1 MITLAVACH
10 PEDPLVVQLR
20 EALPLV
26 DCQLIT
32 EMSVEALA
40 TTRIAIGEPDPLARF
55 VERMPALEWVQST
68 WAGVK
73 PLIDCSA
80 RHYRLTGIKD
90 VFGPAMSAYVL
101 AYVLSAARDVSARTS
116 HQRWHPEEEPPL
128 QGRRMGIMG
137 TGSIGLAVAQS
148 ACQVGLEVVGLNRTG
163 ISPGDSFAAVYSLDD
178 RLAFTRGVD
187 YLVALLPDT
196 PHTTDLID
204 ADLLAALNPG
214 AMVINAGRGN
224 CLDETALLAAISTGH
239 IQQAVLD
246 VFREEPLPETHPFWH
261 TEGVVV
267 TSHTAAPTPASAAL
281 AIFLDN
287 LTRFQSAESLRYEI
301 DWSRGY

>member
-10 PEDPLVVQLR
+10 REDPLLVQLR

-26 DCQLIT
+26 DCQLIA
-32 EMSVEALA
+32 EMSADALA
-40 TTRIAIGEPDPLARF
+40 TTRIAVGEPACLATY
-55 VERMPALEWVQST
+55 VEQMPALEWVQST

-73 PLIDCSA
+73 PLIDSSA
-80 RHYRLTGIKD
+80 RHYRLTGVKD

-101 AYVLSAARDVSARTS
+101 AWVLSAARDVSARLT
-116 HQRWHPEEEPPL
+116 HQRWHPEEEPAL

-148 ACQVGLEVVGLNRTG
+148 ARQVGLEVVGLNRTG
-163 ISPGDSFAAVYSLDD
+163 ISPGDAFTAVYSLED
-178 RLAFTRGVD
+178 RLAFASGVD

-196 PHTTDLID
+196 PQTTDLID
-204 ADLLAALNPG
+204 ADLLAALNPD

-224 CLDETALLAAISTGH
+224 CLDESALLTAIEGGH

-246 VFREEPLPETHPFWH
+246 VFREEPLPEVHPFWH
-261 TEGVVV
+261 TAGVVV
-267 TSHTAAPTPASAAL
+267 TSHTAAPTPVSAAL

-301 DWSRGY
+301 DWAQGY